1 MLELFTLDGFE
12 PVPRLAQQQDL
23 LGVVDI
29 FDQVVHP
36 ALVVERIVEVELALA
51 TRLVDQGDVLWVFF
65 VFSQASVS
73 AGGRDDS
80 EATS

>member
-1 MLELFTLDGFE
+1 M
-12 PVPRLAQQQDL
+12 
-23 LGVVDI
+23 
-29 FDQVVHP
+29 
-36 ALVVERIVEVELALA
+36 VERIVEVELALA

-73 AGGRDDS
+73 AGSRDDS

>member
-1 MLELFTLDGFE
+1 MKLLTLDGFE

-23 LGVVDI
+23 LGVVDVL
-29 FDQVVHP
+29 DQVVNA
-36 ALVVERIVEVELALA
+36 ALMVERIVELELALA

-73 AGGRDDS
+73 AGSRDDS